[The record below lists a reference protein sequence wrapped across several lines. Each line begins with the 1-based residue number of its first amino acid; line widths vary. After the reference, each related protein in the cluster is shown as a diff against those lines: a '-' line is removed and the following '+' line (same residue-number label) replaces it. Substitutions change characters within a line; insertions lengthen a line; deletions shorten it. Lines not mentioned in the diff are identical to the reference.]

1 MPRECQ
7 SNTRPCVAEDEAFVS
22 GLVRETLFPLV
33 REFATPDEGLLR
45 ERWGRNWGR
54 HVLVRDGETPVG
66 VYHVEAEGDVLH
78 VRRLFLA
85 APYRGRGLG
94 RRLMEGFEQI
104 GPRRIRLEVWENNP
118 AVRFYE
124 RLGYRTVAVKG
135 HKYVMEKTL

>member
-1 MPRECQ
+1 MSSPRLTKDC
-7 SNTRPCVAEDEAFVS
+7 CGS
-22 GLVRETLFPLV
+22 GGSGTG
-33 REFATPDEGLLR
+33 AGT
-45 ERWGRNWGR
+45 
-54 HVLVRDGETPVG
+54 
-66 VYHVEAEGDVLH
+66 VEAEGDVLH

-85 APYRGRGLG
+85 ASYRGRGLG

-135 HKYVMEKTL
+135 HKYLMEKTL